1 MGDTPSRSGIV
12 ATLPAH
18 LQGVLL
24 PKIAVLTDY
33 VTSTPPDW
41 RRFHVTR
48 FARPAVLADRFAAA
62 WAQPGLWGGRG
73 SFIGR
78 NGLAGHP
85 VAFWTEVVGGCVL
98 ALLVAVSGWA
108 H

>member
-1 MGDTPSRSGIV
+1 M
-12 ATLPAH
+12 
-18 LQGVLL
+18 
-24 PKIAVLTDY
+24 DY
-33 VTSTPPDW
+33 VISTSPDW

-62 WAQPGLWGGRG
+62 WARLAFGWRG

-78 NGLAGHP
+78 DGLAGHP

-98 ALLVAVSGWA
+98 ALLVAVTGWA